1 MEEDYEIIE
10 NVVKQILTD
19 FKEKVVIPGD
29 VYDVRA
35 IGPQKYTDYIIM
47 AAQWEAEMNVLLNT
61 LPKIRELSKK
71 LESFQEEIEA
81 AVTDH
86 VDASKK
92 LGPRLTSQEQEE
104 GFIGFG
110 TPTE

>member
-29 VYDVRA
+29 VYDVTA

-47 AAQWEAEMNVLLNT
+47 ATQWEAEMTVILNT
-61 LPKIRELSKK
+61 LPKIRELSQK
-71 LESFQEEIEA
+71 LESFQEEMEA
-81 AVTDH
+81 AATDH
-86 VDASKK
+86 VDDADA
-92 LGPRLTSQEQEE
+92 SQEEE
-104 GFIGFG
+104 EIEAIC
-110 TPTE
+110 T

>member
-35 IGPQKYTDYIIM
+35 IGPQKYTDYM
-47 AAQWEAEMNVLLNT
+47 HTTENQRV
-61 LPKIRELSKK
+61 
-71 LESFQEEIEA
+71 
-81 AVTDH
+81 
-86 VDASKK
+86 
-92 LGPRLTSQEQEE
+92 EQE
-104 GFIGFG
+104 
-110 TPTE
+110 T